1 MVGIRQERQQRTR
14 ESLLDAAAH
23 VFARRGYSGASMP
36 EIAREA
42 GVSTGAIYSNFS
54 GKQELFLAMMVS
66 VAQAGADARA
76 RSVANL
82 DDREQLIEEMVG
94 AWIGT
99 VDEGSEMVLLLAEF
113 WLYALRNPPLGE
125 VVAGFLAQ
133 VRASIATTLLDTGEV
148 EDPVQ
153 AQRLASAVQAV
164 AYGFAMQHLAD
175 PEATPKAQL
184 VDAVD
189 WLLRGSAST
198 G

>member
-14 ESLLDAAAH
+14 ASLLDAAVH

-54 GKQELFLAMMVS
+54 GKQELFLAMMGA

-76 RSVANL
+76 RSVASL
-82 DDREQLIEEMVG
+82 DDRGQLIEEMVG

-113 WLYALRNPPLGE
+113 WLYALRNPPLDE
-125 VVAGFLAQ
+125 MVASFLAQ
-133 VRASIATTLLDTGEV
+133 VRDNIATTLLDTGEV
-148 EDPVQ
+148 GDPVE
-153 AQRLASAVQAV
+153 AKRLASALQAL

-175 PEATPKAQL
+175 PEATPTAQL

-189 WLLRGSAST
+189 WLLRGAAST